1 MSRKIFNHAFYAFD
15 DIKMVSMH
23 DKRYYESPN
32 GVLLESVTTRLG
44 QAMDKSG
51 LEAWKKRVGEEE
63 AAKIS
68 TQAGIRGTAVHDL
81 AEKYLLNDPHY
92 TRGAMPINVHT
103 FSAIRKIL
111 DERIGTIYALEAPLY
126 SETLRTAGRTD
137 CIAEFD
143 GITSIVDFKTSK
155 RPKKEEH
162 ILSYFLQATCYS
174 LMAEELTDLVIP
186 QIAIII
192 MVDHDDPQVFVKN
205 KSDYVDRVR
214 EIFN

>member
-1 MSRKIFNHAFYAFD
+1 MSRKTFNHAFYAFD

-68 TQAGIRGTAVHDL
+68 TQAGIRGPAVHDL

-103 FSAIRKIL
+103 FSSIRKVL
-111 DERIGTIYALEAPLY
+111 DERVGTIYALEAPLY